1 VDRAVLTRCLVAL
14 MALCATAC
22 SSAALGRGKAARN
35 IPGIPTTCVVAAPFE
50 VSPLLEV
57 EPETTELLGTYLV
70 EALNDAGL
78 RVIAPDE
85 AMPFFSAEPHASDAA
100 RAQRIAFAADRE
112 FSCNVIALGRLD
124 RFRNRSGEAMG
135 STHPASV
142 AFDVQ
147 FFGAPGGQTLWRG
160 RFDETQKALTE
171 NFLRARRYPGGG
183 TRWLSAN
190 EFARWGLGEV
200 VSGAPLSARDTQ

>member
-1 VDRAVLTRCLVAL
+1 
-14 MALCATAC
+14 MY
-22 SSAALGRGKAARN
+22 SSMHMSTSQRSRFPWPK
-35 IPGIPTTCVVAAPFE
+35 
-50 VSPLLEV
+50 
-57 EPETTELLGTYLV
+57 
-70 EALNDAGL
+70 L
-78 RVIAPDE
+78 RVIAPSE
-85 AMPFFSAEPHASDAA
+85 AAPFVSAGPDANGRA
-100 RAQRIAFAADRE
+100 RAQRLAFAADRE
-112 FSCNVIALGRLD
+112 FGCNVVAVGRLD

-142 AFDVQ
+142 AFDLQ
-147 FFGAPGGQTLWRG
+147 FFGAPGGQSLWRG

-200 VSGAPLSARDTQ
+200 VRGAPLSARDTK